1 MTAGAA
7 VVERQA
13 PARERGLTPL
23 PAAAPSDARMQWT
36 VFALILVVTVAIIN
50 SLPVGVVY
58 DDGMYV
64 VLAKSI
70 ATGHGFRWLNLP
82 GTPPATH
89 FPPGYPAFLALLW
102 TIVPEFPANVFV
114 FKLAN
119 AVLTAAA
126 GLLTFRFVRERWRIA
141 RAPTAG
147 FALVAMLGIPTLTLS
162 VMVMSEPLF
171 LALLLVALPLA
182 ERVAER
188 RGPRPWGLVGLGV
201 FIGVATLVRAHG
213 VALIAALPLV
223 LLMRRRFRDA
233 VLCGA
238 AAIITILPWQLWAS
252 AHAHVV
258 IPALR
263 GDYESYG
270 AWLVE
275 GLRAAGPG
283 LLLHTVARTSAEL
296 SRMVATLG
304 ALSMP
309 AAVGDAALLTLAVL
323 SAVGLWPFWRRAPV
337 TVLFLVLYLAIVLA
351 WPFAPTRFIW
361 GLWPLFLLAPMLGT
375 REILHWRPSTA
386 LAKSSRALLLAC
398 ALLAVVGYGRY
409 SARGYRGRWWGSIA
423 RTNAASIRP
432 LVLWAR
438 THTRP
443 GDILAVEGESSV
455 YLYAHRQTVPVQTF
469 TAVQYFRP
477 RTPEENA
484 AVMRDVM
491 RAYPVNA
498 VVLWSQTTKAAAQV
512 LATSR
517 PPELVV
523 RDTFPG
529 GLVLVPTAGN
539 AQ

>member
-1 MTAGAA
+1 VTAGAA
-7 VVERQA
+7 IVESAA
-13 PARERGLTPL
+13 PCTQPELTSV
-23 PAAAPSDARMQWT
+23 ASSAPSDTRLQWA
-36 VFALILVVTVAIIN
+36 VFALVLVVAVAIIN
-50 SLPVGVVY
+50 ALPVGVVY

-70 ATGHGFRWLNLP
+70 ATGHGLRWLNLP

-102 TIVPEFPANVFV
+102 TIVPRFPANVLL

-119 AVLTAAA
+119 AVLTAVA
-126 GLLTFRFVRERWRIA
+126 GMLTFRFMRERCQMSRMA
-141 RAPTAG
+141 SAG
-147 FALVAMLGIPTLTLS
+147 FALAAMLGIPTLTLS

-171 LALLLVALPLA
+171 LALLLIALLMA
-182 ERVAER
+182 ERVVER
-188 RGPRPWGLVGLGV
+188 RAPGARTLVGLGV
-201 FIGVATLVRAHG
+201 FIGVATLVRSHG
-213 VALIAALPLV
+213 IALVAALPLV
-223 LLMRRRFRDA
+223 LLMRRRVRDA
-233 VLCGA
+233 ALCGG
-238 AAIITILPWQLWAS
+238 AAIITILPWQLWVS

-283 LLLHTVARTSAEL
+283 LLAHTVARTSAEL
-296 SRMVATLG
+296 FHMFATLG
-304 ALSMP
+304 APSLP
-309 AAVGDAALLTLAVL
+309 AALGTVLLLTLSAL
-323 SAVGLWPFWRRAPV
+323 SAVGLRPFWRRAPV
-337 TVLFLVLYLAIVLA
+337 TLLFLAFYLAIVLA
-351 WPFAPTRFIW
+351 WPFAPTRFVW
-361 GLWPLFLLAPMLGT
+361 GVWPLVLLAPMLGT
-375 REILHWRPSTA
+375 RELLQWRPATP
-386 LAKSSRALLLAC
+386 LTKSSRALLLAC
-398 ALLAVVGYGRY
+398 ALLTVIGYGRY
-409 SARGYRGRWWGSIA
+409 TARGYRGRWWGSIA
-423 RTNAASIRP
+423 RTNAASLRP
-432 LVLWAR
+432 LVLWVR

-443 GDILAVEGESSV
+443 GDLLAVEGESSV
-455 YLYAHRQTVPVQTF
+455 YLYADRQTVPVQTF
-469 TAVQYFRP
+469 TAMQYFRP
-477 RTPEENA
+477 RTPAEDA

-498 VVLWSQTTKAAAQV
+498 VVLWSQTTKAAAHV